1 MIQKIFNALLFDTR
15 SIQRYIYSGDRLRT
29 NVGASYIVDRLFFD
43 VLIKDVLK
51 PMFPEDRFAT
61 EDDAW
66 NPDNDSVT
74 PWTEMNSC
82 CVAYIGGGNALL
94 LFDSSKGDRRVEV
107 VERFTRRLL
116 VERPGLKVGAAAG
129 KLEQIGDKLNQD
141 DIDALYLK
149 LKENQNRIFPAVNV
163 PYSGL
168 TLSCEINGEAANFC
182 DTTGIVRKREG
193 EVRFYSQEVAIKAKI
208 AVEANK
214 NLRERFNKIFAL
226 KNFSGLTDFDFP
238 TEIEKLGQKE
248 GENYFAIVH
257 VDGNNMG
264 LKFRQCT
271 GLVERRILSR
281 EIRRKTEG
289 AVAELLAKV
298 IRMKDAGG
306 FDGVLDLDEKFL
318 PIRPL
323 IIGGDD
329 VTFFCPAKTA
339 IMFTK
344 TLMENLFADT
354 PEDAPEHLTGQISRH
369 MDACAGIAILPTKYP
384 FFRGYELAEQLCDA
398 AKKSMRELAQSK
410 KISSDDLRGSSWLDF
425 AILHGEQAP
434 TLEQIRSTE
443 YRGARGNLHFGPY
456 RLCNNEAP
464 HKRDRLHNLEN
475 LLSCTT
481 KFPKAMANNKIKK
494 LRSILQ
500 RGQDDATKFLQQLS
514 HQQQHLPDVPDWNN
528 FLETLWH
535 NGATPYVDAI
545 ELMDFYDGEVA
556 DAWQRL
562 T

>member
-1 MIQKIFNALLFDTR
+1 MVQKVFNALLFDTR

-43 VLIKDVLK
+43 VLIGGVLK
-51 PMFPEDRFAT
+51 EMFPEDKFST
-61 EDDAW
+61 KDDAW
-66 NPDNDSVT
+66 DPTADT
-74 PWTEMNSC
+74 AQPWIEMNSC
-82 CVAYIGGGNALL
+82 CVAYIGGGNALV
-94 LFDSSKGDRRVEV
+94 LFDSSKVDRRVEV
-107 VERFTRRLL
+107 VEKFTRKLL
-116 VERPGLKVGAAAG
+116 VERPGLKVGVASG
-129 KLEQIGDKLNQD
+129 KLEQIDDKLNQD

-168 TLSCEINGEAANFC
+168 TLSCEINGETANFC
-182 DTTGIVRKREG
+182 RREDG
-193 EVRFYSQEVAIKAKI
+193 ELRFISQEAAVKAKI
-208 AVEANK
+208 STSANE
-214 NLRERFNKIFAL
+214 NLRDRFKEIFTL
-226 KNFSGLTDFDFP
+226 KKLDGLADFDFP
-238 TEIEKLGQKE
+238 TEVEKLGQKE
-248 GENYFAIVH
+248 GENYFAIIH

-271 GLVERRILSR
+271 GLVERRKLSR

-289 AVAELLAKV
+289 AFAELLAKI
-298 IRMKDAGG
+298 IRMKNAGG
-306 FDGVLDLDEKFL
+306 FDNVLKLDENFL

-329 VTFFCPAKTA
+329 VTFFCPAKMA
-339 IMFTK
+339 ILFTK
-344 TLMENLFADT
+344 TLMENLYAET
-354 PEDAPEHLTGQISRH
+354 PEDAPEHLTGEISRH

-398 AKKSMRELAQSK
+398 AKKSMREL
-410 KISSDDLRGSSWLDF
+410 DDKSGSSWLDF

-456 RLCNNEAP
+456 RVCNDSAP
-464 HKRDRLHNLEN
+464 YKRDRLHNLEN
-475 LLSCTT
+475 LLTCTT
-481 KFPKAMANNKIKK
+481 KFPKAMANNKIKE
-494 LRSILQ
+494 LRGVLQ
-500 RGQDDATKFLQQLS
+500 RGQDDATKFLQQLDR
-514 HQQQHLPDVPDWNN
+514 QQQHLPDVPDWDN
-528 FLETLWH
+528 FKETLWH

-545 ELMDFYDGEVA
+545 ELMDFYSGEVA
-556 DAWQRL
+556 EAWQKL